1 MKIFLANGPW
11 KSGDRLGV
19 RAGARWATTKASGKG
34 SKISPYVPF
43 PFYLAYAAA
52 VVEQSGFDTLLVDAI
67 AETLDEQTFLETITR
82 FEPDLVVLETST
94 PSIKVD
100 IALAEK
106 IHERLPEARLAFT
119 GPHVTALPVETLQ
132 SAPLVDFILLGEY
145 EYTLRDLAGA
155 LEKGQD
161 LAGVLGIVWRERDGS
176 IRTNLPRPLVKNIDD
191 FPWPARHFL
200 PMRNYRD
207 SFAGL
212 PMPGLTVWASRGCP
226 FQCIFCVW
234 PNVMYGNKAYRV
246 RNPIDVVDE
255 MEQNVNKYNL
265 RSVSFDDDT
274 FDIGKPRILQLS
286 SEILRRGLKIPWTAM
301 ARADTADREML
312 EAMAKSG
319 MYAIK
324 YGVESGVQ
332 ELVDAANKHLD
343 LEKVKETV
351 RITKDLGIK
360 VHLTFTL
367 GLPGETEDTIQRTI
381 DWVIEQ
387 NPDSAQF
394 SISTPYPGTP
404 YYKMAMEQGILHF
417 NEWSDFDGEKL
428 AVLSTEAL
436 SAQQLTDS
444 LRYAVRSWRLHRLR
458 TTFWKRPGHYLREAL
473 RNPWRTI
480 EVLRGNP

>member
-1 MKIFLANGPW
+1 MKVFLANGPW
-11 KSGDRLGV
+11 KKGDRLGV
-19 RAGARWATTKASGKG
+19 RAGARWATTKAAGKG
-34 SKISPYVPF
+34 SKIPPYVPF

-52 VVEQSGFDTLLVDAI
+52 AVEEAGFNTLLIDAI
-67 AETLDEQTFLETITR
+67 AEAMDDEAFMKAINN
-82 FEPDLVVLETST
+82 FEPDLVMLETST

-100 IALAEK
+100 LALAEQ
-106 IHERLPEARLAFT
+106 IRESLPEARIGLS

-132 SAPLVDFILLGEY
+132 GAAHIDFILLGEY
-145 EYTLRDLAGA
+145 EYILRDLASA

-161 LAGVLGIVWRERDGS
+161 LANVSGMVWRDKDGS
-176 IRTNLPRPLVKNIDD
+176 IRTNQPRPLVRNIDQI
-191 FPWPARHFL
+191 PWPARHFL

-212 PMPGLTVWASRGCP
+212 PMPGLTMWTSRGCP

-234 PNVMYGNKAYRV
+234 PNVMYGSQAYRV

-255 MEQNVNKYNL
+255 MQQMSEKYGL

-274 FDIGKPRILQLS
+274 FDIGKPRILKLS
-286 SEILRRGLKIPWTAM
+286 SEIQTRGIKLPWTAM
-301 ARADTADREML
+301 ARADTIDREML
-312 EAMAKSG
+312 EAMAASG

-332 ELVDAANKHLD
+332 ELVDAANKRLD

-351 RITKDLGIK
+351 RITKELGIK

-367 GLPGETEDTIQRTI
+367 GLPGETQDTIQRTI
-381 DWVIEQ
+381 DWAIAQE
-387 NPDSAQF
+387 PESAQF

-404 YYKMAMEQGILHF
+404 YYHLALQQGMLHF
-417 NEWSDFDGEKL
+417 KEWADFDGENI
-428 AVLSTEAL
+428 AVLGTESL
-436 SAQQLTDS
+436 TPQQLS
-444 LRYAVRSWRLHRLR
+444 SGLRHAVRSWRWHRLR
-458 TTFWKRPGHYLREAL
+458 KTFWQRPGHYLREGL